1 MIHGTTMI
9 LLQKMY
15 NEDELV
21 RVVEGFVASLMD
33 LEASGENGF
42 PFFVMQFGE
51 GLPNSEPSPDPTE
64 SYIWN

>member
-15 NEDELV
+15 DENELI
-21 RVVEGFVASLMD
+21 RVVQGFVASLMEMD
-33 LEASGENGF
+33 AGAVGF
-42 PFFVMQFGE
+42 PFFIMSFTE
-51 GLPNSEPSPDPTE
+51 GPPYHEPSPDPKE